1 MVNFTDHPLKK
12 KKNKRTRYKKGKKKL
27 WFERKL
33 PSTLE
38 RAITFTLII
47 TVYIPKSNT
56 VQSVNVG
63 CLWRRLSSPLPF

>member
-12 KKNKRTRYKKGKKKL
+12 IKKIKEQDTKKEKKL